1 MEVLQKGFDLLG
13 AAKFAEANEFFSTT
27 LTVFKI
33 GCPTHT
39 ISLFGKARALIG
51 LSQDLDQAEA
61 ILRDLINRQPT
72 WVNPYMAL
80 ADLYES
86 TQRVNKADRL
96 YLDALNCTER
106 SDYLT
111 KKYENFLRR
120 HFAPWEQPA
129 ITPGY
134 ANVVQQAAATTSSE
148 ARVIAGKL
156 PTP

>member
-27 LTVFKI
+27 LKVFKI
-33 GCPTHT
+33 GCQTHN
-39 ISLFGKARALIG
+39 ISLLGKARALIG
-51 LSQDLDQAEA
+51 LNQDLDQAET
-61 ILRDLINRQPT
+61 ILRDLINRQST
-72 WVNPYMAL
+72 WVTPYMAL
-80 ADLYES
+80 ADLYER
-86 TQRVNKADRL
+86 TQRVNEADKL

-106 SDYLT
+106 SDYLIQ
-111 KKYENFLRR
+111 KYQHFLRR
-120 HFAPWEQPA
+120 HFAPWEA

-134 ANVVQQAAATTSSE
+134 DTARQQTAATTSSE

>member
-13 AAKFAEANEFFSTT
+13 AAKFAEATEFFSTA
-27 LTVFKI
+27 LTVFRI
-33 GCPTHT
+33 GCQTHN
-39 ISLFGKARALIG
+39 IALFGKARALSG
-51 LSQDLDQAEA
+51 LNQKLEEAEG
-61 ILRDLINRQPT
+61 ILLDLINRQPT
-72 WVNPYMAL
+72 WVNPYLAL
-80 ADLYES
+80 ADLYER
-86 TQRVNKADRL
+86 TQRVKKADRL

-106 SDYLT
+106 TDYLT

-129 ITPGY
+129 ITPRY
-134 ANVVQQAAATTSSE
+134 ATAIQHAAATTSSE